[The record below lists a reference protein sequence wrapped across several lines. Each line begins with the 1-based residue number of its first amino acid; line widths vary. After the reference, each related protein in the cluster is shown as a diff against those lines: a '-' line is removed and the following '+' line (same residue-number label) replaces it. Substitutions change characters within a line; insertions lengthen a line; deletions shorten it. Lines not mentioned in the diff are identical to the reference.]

1 MNLKMTLKELK
12 QMIAEEYAAYK
23 NSIKEQGPI
32 PSLPKGPGV
41 AVSDKDIDASGDKDA
56 EKTLKNIFD
65 MLQDFFNEDDKED
78 DAADD
83 AAGDAA
89 DDAAD
94 DAGDDAEDDLEEGHG
109 MYDEDEKE
117 EKNESTSGVN
127 SGYSKVQEN
136 KNKIKAVIKEAHFKS
151 RLQRLANIKK

>member
-1 MNLKMTLKELK
+1 MTLKELK
-12 QMIAEEYAAYK
+12 QMIAEEYSAYK
-23 NSIKEQGPI
+23 NSIKEQGI
-32 PSLPKGPGV
+32 PALPKGPGV
-41 AVSDKDIDASGDKDA
+41 AVSDKDVDASGDKDA

-65 MLQDFFNEDDKED
+65 MLQDFFDKDDAAGD

-83 AAGDAA
+83 AD

-94 DAGDDAEDDLEEGHG
+94 DEDDAEDDLEEGMG

-127 SGYSKVQEN
+127 SGYSKVNEN